1 MSPRE
6 PLELPKPP
14 VASQNSQEV
23 IHIEDDEDDILG
35 DLDKVF
41 ILSPIKRK

>member
-1 MSPRE
+1 MPARE

-14 VASQNSQEV
+14 MASQKSQEV
-23 IHIEDDEDDILG
+23 THIDDDEDDILG
-35 DLDKVF
+35 DLDKVY